1 MQRAAALV
9 VGISLG
15 GKNPPSSLRQK
26 HRRVATFFLLILGL
40 AVILLALGGYSAD
53 LLFIVAVAPSSYLLW
68 HFYHADKYRHE
79 SLRLLFFTF
88 AIGAGMSVVAGIVE
102 SPYNQPSPEAS
113 ILILFLY
120 FLLGIGL
127 VEEVSKYLAV
137 RVYAYRSAHF
147 DEAIDGI
154 VFGVAAA
161 LGFATVENVLYVFQF
176 GIVTGVV
183 RAIVTV
189 PGHAFWGAIMG
200 FYLGQAKVQN
210 KPTLVI
216 QGLGIAALFHG
227 LFDTLSTILPD
238 LVGLAALAAFVWLT
252 YAKVVRHEIKTAEAE
267 LPFGSSPNSG

>member
-9 VGISLG
+9 VGIGLG

-26 HRRVATFFLLILGL
+26 HRRVATFFLLILVL
-40 AVILLALGGYSAD
+40 ALILVALGGYGAD
-53 LLFIVAVAPSSYLLW
+53 LLFILAVAPSSYLLW

-88 AIGAGMSVVAGIVE
+88 AIGAGMSIVAGIIE
-102 SPYNQPSPEAS
+102 SPYSQPSPEAS

-137 RVYAYRSAHF
+137 RVYAYRSTHF

-161 LGFATVENVLYVFQF
+161 LGFATVENILYVFQF

-238 LVGLAALAAFVWLT
+238 LVGLVALAAFVWLT
-252 YAKVVRHEIKTAEAE
+252 YAKVVRHEIRAAEAE
-267 LPFGSSPNSG
+267 LPFESSLDSG